1 MKIIDFDKK
10 GNIVRF
16 YLGIDSIEN
25 WYGDD

>member
-1 MKIIDFDKK
+1 MKIIKKKKK